1 MHVINGLRYLVLVVL
16 LSVLL
21 CVDQSLQEEVP
32 PCTIVKTRQVQQ
44 EFSECS
50 RRYGDEF
57 HNSGDGGDVCQL
69 LRNIVEECVQVFS
82 QCHTAR
88 EIRRMQDLHI
98 EALIGQYKQY
108 GDLDNCPVVKE
119 YRESGRNEAEEE
131 DVLCNDD
138 RTVAVQTDFQNCIH
152 STSTVAYQAI
162 LDLDD
167 NKIISDK
174 LCKAMSTIGT
184 VCVKHLSECF
194 ADDDLSQMRRS
205 HIEEMKKFFL
215 GFSDKVTSDA
225 LDNCKI
231 MEYTE
236 NYEDDNSID
245 DKVAEIIP
253 ATTTVKE
260 IIPATTTVK
269 VPDTTTT
276 EEIIQGKDSR
286 SVETPDDNVD
296 IDTYDS
302 DDYYSNIEDI
312 LKGSD
317 EEDAAP
323 INAVSNDENN
333 FSDNN
338 INEVTEAA
346 ERLHYITSSATI
358 SSNNV
363 IHTVITLV
371 LLLYVTFL

>member
-1 MHVINGLRYLVLVVL
+1 MHVISGLRYLVLV

-57 HNSGDGGDVCQL
+57 HDSGDGGDVCQL
-69 LRNIVEECVQVFS
+69 LRNIVEECVQVFG

-98 EALIGQYKQY
+98 EALIDQYKQY

-119 YRESGRNEAEEE
+119 YRESGRNEDEDE

-167 NKIISDK
+167 TAIISDK

-194 ADDDLSQMRRS
+194 ADDDLSQMKRS

-231 MEYTE
+231 MEVTE
-236 NYEDDNSID
+236 NSEDDS
-245 DKVAEIIP
+245 VEEETSEIIP
-253 ATTTVKE
+253 E
-260 IIPATTTVK
+260 TTTVK

-286 SVETPDDNVD
+286 SVETPGDNED
-296 IDTYDS
+296 IDPYDS
-302 DDYYSNIEDI
+302 DYNYNNIEEI
-312 LKGSD
+312 LKGGD
-317 EEDAAP
+317 DEDAAP

-338 INEVTEAA
+338 VNEATEAA

-371 LLLYVTFL
+371 LLFYVTFL

>member
-1 MHVINGLRYLVLVVL
+1 
-16 LSVLL
+16 
-21 CVDQSLQEEVP
+21 
-32 PCTIVKTRQVQQ
+32 
-44 EFSECS
+44 
-50 RRYGDEF
+50 
-57 HNSGDGGDVCQL
+57 
-69 LRNIVEECVQVFS
+69 
-82 QCHTAR
+82 
-88 EIRRMQDLHI
+88 
-98 EALIGQYKQY
+98 
-108 GDLDNCPVVKE
+108 
-119 YRESGRNEAEEE
+119 
-131 DVLCNDD
+131 
-138 RTVAVQTDFQNCIH
+138 
-152 STSTVAYQAI
+152 
-162 LDLDD
+162 
-167 NKIISDK
+167 
-174 LCKAMSTIGT
+174 MSTIGT

-236 NYEDDNSID
+236 NYEDVNSVD
-245 DKVAEIIP
+245 DKTADSIP
-253 ATTTVKE
+253 E
-260 IIPATTTVK
+260 TTTVK
-269 VPDTTTT
+269 VPETTTT

-286 SVETPDDNVD
+286 SVETPGDSVD

-302 DDYYSNIEDI
+302 DDNYSNIEDI
-312 LKGSD
+312 LNGGDD
-317 EEDAAP
+317 EDVAP
-323 INAVSNDENN
+323 INAVSNDQNN

>member
-1 MHVINGLRYLVLVVL
+1 MG
-16 LSVLL
+16 
-21 CVDQSLQEEVP
+21 
-32 PCTIVKTRQVQQ
+32 
-44 EFSECS
+44 
-50 RRYGDEF
+50 
-57 HNSGDGGDVCQL
+57 
-69 LRNIVEECVQVFS
+69 
-82 QCHTAR
+82 
-88 EIRRMQDLHI
+88 
-98 EALIGQYKQY
+98 
-108 GDLDNCPVVKE
+108 VKE
-119 YRESGRNEAEEE
+119 YRESGRNEDEDE

-167 NKIISDK
+167 TAIISDK

-194 ADDDLSQMRRS
+194 ADDDLSQMKRS

-231 MEYTE
+231 MEVTE
-236 NYEDDNSID
+236 NSEDDS
-245 DKVAEIIP
+245 VEEETSEIIP
-253 ATTTVKE
+253 E
-260 IIPATTTVK
+260 TTTVK

-286 SVETPDDNVD
+286 SVETPGDNED
-296 IDTYDS
+296 IDQYDS
-302 DDYYSNIEDI
+302 DYNYNNNE
-312 LKGSD
+312 
-317 EEDAAP
+317 
-323 INAVSNDENN
+323 ENN

-338 INEVTEAA
+338 VNEATEAA

-358 SSNNV
+358 SNNNV

-371 LLLYVTFL
+371 LLFYVTFL

>member
-1 MHVINGLRYLVLVVL
+1 M
-16 LSVLL
+16 
-21 CVDQSLQEEVP
+21 
-32 PCTIVKTRQVQQ
+32 
-44 EFSECS
+44 
-50 RRYGDEF
+50 
-57 HNSGDGGDVCQL
+57 
-69 LRNIVEECVQVFS
+69 
-82 QCHTAR
+82 
-88 EIRRMQDLHI
+88 
-98 EALIGQYKQY
+98 
-108 GDLDNCPVVKE
+108 
-119 YRESGRNEAEEE
+119 
-131 DVLCNDD
+131 CNDD

-167 NKIISDK
+167 TAIISDK

-194 ADDDLSQMRRS
+194 ADDDLSQMKRS

-231 MEYTE
+231 MEVTE
-236 NYEDDNSID
+236 NSEDDS
-245 DKVAEIIP
+245 VEEETSEIIP
-253 ATTTVKE
+253 E
-260 IIPATTTVK
+260 TTTVK

-286 SVETPDDNVD
+286 SVETPGDNED
-296 IDTYDS
+296 IDPYDS
-302 DDYYSNIEDI
+302 DYNYNNIEEI
-312 LKGSD
+312 LKGD
-317 EEDAAP
+317 DEDAAP

-338 INEVTEAA
+338 VNEATEAA

-371 LLLYVTFL
+371 LLFYVTFL